1 MVKREIKG
9 YNLSTDYQKLWD
21 LIHAGFR
28 IPAWIIYS
36 KEYEEPIYDLVE
48 VKMAYQGDRYSIGIR
63 GTSYDTFDSDFKSFE
78 MNCKSLELRWVSLN
92 AL

>member
-21 LIHAGFR
+21 LIHEGFR

-48 VKMAYQGDRYSIGIR
+48 VKMAYKSDMYSIGTR
-63 GTSYDTFDSDFKSFE
+63 GTSYDTFDSDFKSFK
-78 MNCKSLELRWVSLN
+78 MNCQSLELRWVSLN